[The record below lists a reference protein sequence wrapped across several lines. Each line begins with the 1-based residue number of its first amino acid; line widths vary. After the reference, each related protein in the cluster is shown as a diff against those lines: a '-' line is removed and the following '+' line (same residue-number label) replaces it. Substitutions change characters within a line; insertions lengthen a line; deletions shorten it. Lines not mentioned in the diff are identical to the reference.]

1 MGEDPDGIRPKVV
14 ATLRGT
20 EASRNLILNGHCDVV
35 PVPEPQE
42 WNTGSFRAVEMN
54 GNIYGRGAS
63 DM

>member
-1 MGEDPDGIRPKVV
+1 MGEDPDGIRPNVV

-42 WNTGSFRAVEMN
+42 WNSGPF
-54 GNIYGRGAS
+54 
-63 DM
+63 